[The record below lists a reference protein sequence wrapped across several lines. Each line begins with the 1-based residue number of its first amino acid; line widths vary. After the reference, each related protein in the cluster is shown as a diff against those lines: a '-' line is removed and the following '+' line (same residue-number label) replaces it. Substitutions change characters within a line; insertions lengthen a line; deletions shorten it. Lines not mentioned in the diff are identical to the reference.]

1 FKIIS
6 NKIRGLIMKRVI
18 FDNHPLLSQEE
29 LEMLAMV
36 VGGRGEE
43 GGASRP
49 GRIKNDRDL
58 DRAGSRWNLRL
69 R

>member
-1 FKIIS
+1 
-6 NKIRGLIMKRVI
+6 MKRVI

-43 GGASRP
+43 GGASRL

-58 DRAGSRWNLRL
+58 ESSWKQVEFAASLGINFIG
-69 R
+69 